1 MPDGTKK
8 KLLDISQIKTLGWK
22 HQISLDEGIKKTI
35 SEYEKL

>member
-8 KLLDISQIKTLGWK
+8 KLLDVSKIETLGWK